1 MPDVLIYGDTERS
14 AALRHEVPIG
24 IGDAFL
30 YLETGGRQVIL
41 TNALERDRIA
51 RALPEAELLMP
62 EELGLYELIA
72 EGMAREDISIEIAAR
87 AVQRAGV
94 QRASVPGDLPVVIAD
109 RLRADGVVLDV
120 DVRGFHER
128 RRRKN
133 PAELAGIRR
142 AQRAA
147 QEGMAAGAALL
158 RRADIDG
165 DRLVVDGDVL
175 TAEAVRA
182 TIREACAAA
191 GSPATQD
198 LMVVSTWSGGG
209 HDNGSGPLPA
219 NLPIVIDLWPQDEQT
234 ACWADMTR
242 TFLVGDVPPR
252 VAELAGV
259 VREAL
264 EAARRLA
271 APGVT
276 GRALYEAAAD
286 VVEGAGYPT
295 QRTRT
300 PGETLT
306 QGFYFSLGH
315 GVGLEVHEAPL
326 LGLAGHDELLA
337 GDVIAMEPGIEGLPD
352 LGGVRYEDLLLITP
366 EGAET
371 LTDFPYALTP

>member
-1 MPDVLIYGDTERS
+1 
-14 AALRHEVPIG
+14 
-24 IGDAFL
+24 
-30 YLETGGRQVIL
+30 
-41 TNALERDRIA
+41 
-51 RALPEAELLMP
+51 
-62 EELGLYELIA
+62 
-72 EGMAREDISIEIAAR
+72 
-87 AVQRAGV
+87 
-94 QRASVPGDLPVVIAD
+94 
-109 RLRADGVVLDV
+109 
-120 DVRGFHER
+120 
-128 RRRKN
+128 
-133 PAELAGIRR
+133 
-142 AQRAA
+142 
-147 QEGMAAGAALL
+147 
-158 RRADIDG
+158 
-165 DRLVVDGDVL
+165 
-175 TAEAVRA
+175 
-182 TIREACAAA
+182 
-191 GSPATQD
+191 
-198 LMVVSTWSGGG
+198 MVGGGG
-209 HDNGSGPLPA
+209 HDSGSGPLPA

-371 LTDFPYALTP
+371 LTDFPYRLAP